1 MNKKST
7 ILIVGAS
14 GYVGSQ
20 LIPQL
25 LQQGHNVIAC
35 ARNIDYLLDRV
46 VSHPN
51 LQCHYLD
58 LEDRDS
64 ILPMMESCDIA
75 YFLVHGMSH
84 GHDFL
89 DYEVSLAENFKTA
102 AEQSSLNK
110 IIYLSA
116 LQPEGYQSQHLL
128 ARKKTGE
135 LLRSTGIPTIE
146 INSGIIIG
154 TGSAA
159 FEIMTDFV
167 NHFPLLICPIWI
179 NSQANPIAIENL
191 NYYLLQCINY
201 PLTES
206 ITFETGGPETVSYQ
220 SLFQLIAKRNHRK
233 IKIIPTRFI
242 SPSFA
247 GLWLGVVTSVP
258 SDLGRALL
266 AGIDHDLIADNTD
279 IQREFPQPLLSLSDA
294 INRAQK
300 TNDETIKSEIWGF
313 DPSALKRWKSDYG
326 FYPKQ
331 AGASFTTTASAEQ
344 LWTVI
349 ERLGGKEGYFFANA
363 LWRTR
368 EWLDPLLG
376 GSFPIRRR
384 PESGKVKLGDYID
397 SWKVIRCEEN
407 KFLSLLFGMTAP
419 GLGRLEFSIK
429 DIDKHH
435 RQLDVRAWWHPKGF
449 WGLMYWFAM
458 FPAHLF
464 IFKGMVKAICKKAE
478 AEKPKK

>member
-1 MNKKST
+1 
-7 ILIVGAS
+7 
-14 GYVGSQ
+14 
-20 LIPQL
+20 
-25 LQQGHNVIAC
+25 
-35 ARNIDYLLDRV
+35 
-46 VSHPN
+46 
-51 LQCHYLD
+51 
-58 LEDRDS
+58 
-64 ILPMMESCDIA
+64 
-75 YFLVHGMSH
+75 
-84 GHDFL
+84 
-89 DYEVSLAENFKTA
+89 
-102 AEQSSLNK
+102 
-110 IIYLSA
+110 
-116 LQPEGYQSQHLL
+116 
-128 ARKKTGE
+128 
-135 LLRSTGIPTIE
+135 
-146 INSGIIIG
+146 
-154 TGSAA
+154 
-159 FEIMTDFV
+159 MTDFV
-167 NHFPLLICPIWI
+167 NHFPVLICPVWI

-191 NYYLLQCINY
+191 NYYLIQCIDY

-206 ITFETGGPETVSYQ
+206 ITFEAGGPETVSYQ
-220 SLFQLIAKRNHRK
+220 SLFQLIATRNHRS

-247 GLWLGVVTSVP
+247 GLWLGIVTSVP

-294 INRAQK
+294 INRAQE

-331 AGASFTTTASAEQ
+331 AGASFTTTASAQQ

-349 ERLGGKEGYFFANA
+349 ERLGSKEGYFFANA

-384 PESGKVKLGDYID
+384 PESGKVQLGDHID

-429 DIDKHH
+429 ELEGNH

-478 AEKPKK
+478 AEE